1 MKVSSTS
8 LLGYKQAS
16 KGKVATRDL
25 GTRSIKFSVVKEV
38 NEAQGQLLQ
47 RTAMFGNGSFS
58 LFVEAATKSVQE
70 DSLDF
75 SQPWQFSD
83 VVLVVEEDRFHV
95 HRCILGMWS
104 EVFTTMFTS
113 QFKEKTAKEI
123 QLPGKK
129 SAQIKE
135 MLLVIYPTSAK
146 PISESSYAFLLDLA
160 KEYMMAKLTEKCETY
175 LMDRLFSTFGGFRL
189 GGRKDYCL
197 ELLEIAQH
205 HGLTRLQTAC
215 IEKAK
220 EMKFKDLK
228 NHNMYEKISFS
239 NYRKIVE
246 GMFEIYERKL
256 AGRESKSPVST
267 TPLTFPP
274 VEQNVFKFTAG
285 FS

>member
-1 MKVSSTS
+1 M
-8 LLGYKQAS
+8 
-16 KGKVATRDL
+16 
-25 GTRSIKFSVVKEV
+25 

-47 RTAMFGNGSFS
+47 RTAMFGSRSVPF
-58 LFVEAATKSVQE
+58 LFKSDQE

-113 QFKEKTAKEI
+113 QFKEKTAEEI
-123 QLPGKK
+123 PLPGKK
-129 SAQIKE
+129 SAEIKE

-146 PISESSYAFLLDLA
+146 PIYESNYAFLLDLA

-175 LMDRLFSTFGGFRL
+175 LMDRLFSAYRSL
-189 GGRKDYCL
+189 GLSLTRKDYCL

-267 TPLTFPP
+267 TPFTFPP
-274 VEQNVFKFTAG
+274 VEPHGFKFTAE

>member
-1 MKVSSTS
+1 
-8 LLGYKQAS
+8 
-16 KGKVATRDL
+16 
-25 GTRSIKFSVVKEV
+25 
-38 NEAQGQLLQ
+38 
-47 RTAMFGNGSFS
+47 MFGSRSVPS
-58 LFVEAATKSVQE
+58 LVQAEAKSDQE

-123 QLPGKK
+123 PLPGKK
-129 SAQIKE
+129 SAEIKE

-146 PISESSYAFLLDLA
+146 PISESSCAFLLDLA

-175 LMDRLFSTFGGFRL
+175 LMDRLFPTLGGFCFSR
-189 GGRKDYCL
+189 RKDYCL
-197 ELLEIAQH
+197 ELLEIAQN
-205 HGLTRLQTAC
+205 HGLNRLQTAA
-215 IEKAK
+215 IEEAK
-220 EMKFKDLK
+220 KMKFKDLK
-228 NHNMYEKISFS
+228 NHNMYEKISSS
-239 NYRKIVE
+239 NFRKIVE

-267 TPLTFPP
+267 TPFTFPP
-274 VEQNVFKFTAG
+274 VEPHGFKFTTE